1 MLREYRENFSRRADV
16 IEVEFS
22 RWSSRPTS
30 AAVVFFLG
38 HTMFPALAS
47 LVVETILNRAPYVY
61 MASLL
66 CLSAITNSYLRRR
79 RRRWRRRT
87 RGRFGQ
93 VWGQTVRLVSWKLVN
108 YSHQV
113 AGVCVETRNIAII
126 CHEPVHYRCSVWVRK
141 CIVDLPGV
149 QDTCTVFKQV
159 FFTWLRRTR
168 GLCGQEA

>member
-1 MLREYRENFSRRADV
+1 MLRDYREKFSRRADV
-16 IEVEFS
+16 IEVEVS

-38 HTMFPALAS
+38 HTMPPALAF

-61 MASLL
+61 MASFLF
-66 CLSAITNSYLRRR
+66 LSAITNSYLRRR
-79 RRRWRRRT
+79 RRWRRT

-93 VWGQTVRLVSWKLVN
+93 VWGQMARLVSWKLVN

-113 AGVCVETRNIAII
+113 AGVCVETCNIAIV

-168 GLCGQEA
+168 GLRGQEA